1 MPLCHCATAALRQD
15 TSTHP
20 SQQRSGTVAQW
31 HKLHCDFSCKFLKK
45 KRGESIVSYLF
56 FSYLCIVKLERFRRA
71 ASTMQRPRLEGAK
84 LNAGHDSAWKE
95 QSLMRG
101 MILLQLYDD
110 NVWVLPFRPVEI
122 QLLDVAG

>member
-1 MPLCHCATAALRQD
+1 
-15 TSTHP
+15 
-20 SQQRSGTVAQW
+20 
-31 HKLHCDFSCKFLKK
+31 
-45 KRGESIVSYLF
+45 
-56 FSYLCIVKLERFRRA
+56 
-71 ASTMQRPRLEGAK
+71 MQRPRLEGAK